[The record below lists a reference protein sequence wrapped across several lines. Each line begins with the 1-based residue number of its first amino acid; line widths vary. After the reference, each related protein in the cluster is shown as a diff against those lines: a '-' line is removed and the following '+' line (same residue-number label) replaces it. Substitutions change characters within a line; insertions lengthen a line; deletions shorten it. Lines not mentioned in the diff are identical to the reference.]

1 MLSHLHSDHASGLP
15 LVADSKT
22 FLTSEEEWQTANH
35 DKLRYITKMWQGI
48 NMKTFHFEDTGH
60 GPFGRS
66 FDLFNDG
73 SIEFLFTPGHSLGL
87 AATIIR
93 GESGQEVLL
102 ASDTGY
108 SAENINKLYTPGI
121 VRNRGNAIQSIGWI
135 REKSRE
141 SQVIEL
147 LANHDPEVKPH
158 TIVLN

>member
-1 MLSHLHSDHASGLP
+1 MC
-15 LVADSKT
+15 
-22 FLTSEEEWQTANH
+22 
-35 DKLRYITKMWQGI
+35 QGI
-48 NMKTFHFEDTGH
+48 DMNTFHIEDTGH

-102 ASDTGY
+102 AADTGY
-108 SAENINKLYTPGI
+108 SAKNINKLYTPGI
-121 VRNRGNAIQSIGWI
+121 VKNRENAIQSVGWV

-147 LANHDPEVKPH
+147 LANHDPEVIPH
-158 TIVLN
+158 TIILN

>member
-1 MLSHLHSDHASGLP
+1 M
-15 LVADSKT
+15 
-22 FLTSEEEWQTANH
+22 ANR
-35 DKLRYITKMWQGI
+35 DKLRYIAKMWQGI
-48 NMKTFHFEDTGH
+48 DMNTFHFEDTGH

-73 SIEFLFTPGHSLGL
+73 SIEFFFTPGHSLGL

-102 ASDTGY
+102 AADTGY
-108 SAENINKLYTPGI
+108 SAKNINKLYTPGI
-121 VRNRGNAIQSIGWI
+121 VKNRGNAIQSVGWI

-147 LANHDPEVKPH
+147 LPNHDPEVIPRERK
-158 TIVLN
+158 ISCVNA